1 LRRDEDGIKQAE
13 AISGDEENRASG
25 MTLKVG
31 IKTGHERGVEHV
43 SLVSNAIKNT
53 DYKIITEK
61 KIFFKKK
68 IIKKKI

>member
-1 LRRDEDGIKQAE
+1 MRRDEDGIKQAE